1 MQSKQYQAPL
11 LLLLLLRLVNQTNLH
26 ETGVRQIGHTERRER
41 RGRAREV
48 EREVER
54 GANRHRVN
62 VSRGRS

>member
-1 MQSKQYQAPL
+1 MQSKHYLAPL

-48 EREVER
+48 ER